1 MGTPPFFYND
11 VFAFL
16 VRSRYI
22 CENKFNTLRKLHERQ
37 KVLSVGS
44 RRTIVGG
51 GLVELHG
58 PPDAF
63 YYAGSDEI
71 GHC

>member
-1 MGTPPFFYND
+1 MDTPLFYKI

-16 VRSRYI
+16 KGSRYI
-22 CENKFNTLRKLHERQ
+22 CENNLIHKKLHERQ
-37 KVLSVGS
+37 KILSVGS

-71 GHC
+71 GHY